1 MGEGSTQSNELIDN
15 ARSIVNQIQVYTST
29 DSGLKARYDKAKKT
43 IRAFRK
49 PAFYEI
55 ETKCNLKCEGCYYF
69 EGGDTWNID
78 VENPVT
84 DWNSFFEKEKR
95 RGVTMAY
102 FVGAEPA
109 LSQDRLVSAAE
120 HFQWGNIG
128 TNGTIKLSNEI
139 PYRIGVSVW
148 AGDEDADIKLRGANS
163 FRKALRNY
171 QGDPRAIML
180 FTVTPQTISQVAEV
194 ARLCREH
201 GVELTFNMYSPTHS
215 YLNKIASAAK
225 NNTTFFRFSNEK
237 SSLIFNPKSLA
248 EAREAMGS
256 ALDDFP
262 ETVRYCHEYNDYMC
276 QPGSRY
282 RIDPNGVA
290 TNCQSRIVDPMRYHT
305 VDFQT
310 ASVKCCT
317 PDVDCSDCRMY
328 SGGWSSRF
336 IPAQRDVESVDA
348 FKGWLNTIDTLGRIF
363 LYPLPEWLAINA
375 EEKK

>member
-1 MGEGSTQSNELIDN
+1 MGEGSTKSNEPIDN
-15 ARSIVNQIQVYTST
+15 ARSIVNQIQLYTST
-29 DSGLKARYDKAKKT
+29 DSALKARYDKAKKT

-55 ETKCNLKCEGCYYF
+55 ETRCNLKCEGCYYF
-69 EGGDTWNID
+69 EGGDTWLID
-78 VENPVT
+78 VEKPVT
-84 DWNSFFEKEKR
+84 DWKSFFEEENR

-128 TNGTIKLSNEI
+128 TNGTIRLSNEI

-148 AGDEDADIKLRGANS
+148 AGEEDADIKLRGANS
-163 FRKALRNY
+163 FRKALKNY

-180 FTVTPQTISQVAEV
+180 FTVTPQTTSQVAEV
-194 ARLCREH
+194 ARLCQEH

-215 YLNKIASAAK
+215 YLNKIASATK

-237 SSLIFNPKSLA
+237 NSLIFDPKSLA

-256 ALDDFP
+256 AIEDFP

-276 QPGSRY
+276 QTGSRY
-282 RIDPNGVA
+282 KIDSHGVA

-305 VDFQT
+305 VDFKT

-336 IPAQRDVESVDA
+336 IPAQRDVESVNA

-363 LYPLPEWLAINA
+363 LYPLPDWLA
-375 EEKK
+375 